1 MKFKIRNLYFYIR
14 RKLRL
19 NLYFYSGLVNYKYV
33 IVFKYPY
40 KQGFH
45 LYLTSNNNIAYYT
58 SSYSL
63 ALIMHSSFGQ
73 SEVTREEA
81 NKHLNGKLPHNL

>member
-14 RKLRL
+14 RKLRF
-19 NLYFYSGLVNYKYV
+19 NLYFYSGKTSTKYV
-33 IVFKYPY
+33 VVFKYPY

-45 LYLTSNNNIAYYT
+45 LHLTSNNNIAYYV

-63 ALIMHSSFGQ
+63 ALIMHLSFGQ
-73 SEVTREEA
+73 SEVTRKEA
-81 NKHLNGKLPHNL
+81 NNILNGKLPDNL